1 MNYLAYR
8 DFLGKCKILNQVRC
22 VMADSTALPQI
33 LDVLRKFI
41 TNTMAVMMLFDASA
55 SLGDAALRVVL
66 FSEKPQGSHR

>member
-1 MNYLAYR
+1 
-8 DFLGKCKILNQVRC
+8 
-22 VMADSTALPQI
+22 MADSTALPQI